1 MNKSKSH
8 TAVQLTVEGKKRD
21 GVGGVGVVV
30 VGVVVVGVAAVLS
43 IFYVLM
49 ILC

>member
-21 GVGGVGVVV
+21 GVGGVG
-30 VGVVVVGVAAVLS
+30 GVVVAAAAVLS

-49 ILC
+49 IHEFLAD